1 MSDNYLS
8 VYEKNGLEVFV
19 NPYDF
24 WADYKV
30 NLNGAHAKDFL
41 GETAWMDVT
50 RFVHDQAM
58 EFSDFN
64 LDDIDNQLHSDLI
77 DALLKR
83 FSSEGDDKFH
93 EWNYPKPKEQE
104 DDND

>member
-30 NLNGAHAKDFL
+30 NLNGKHAKDFL

-50 RFVHDQAM
+50 GFVHDQAL
-58 EFSDFN
+58 EFRDFN

-83 FSSEGDDKFH
+83 FSNEGEDKFH

-104 DDND
+104 ED